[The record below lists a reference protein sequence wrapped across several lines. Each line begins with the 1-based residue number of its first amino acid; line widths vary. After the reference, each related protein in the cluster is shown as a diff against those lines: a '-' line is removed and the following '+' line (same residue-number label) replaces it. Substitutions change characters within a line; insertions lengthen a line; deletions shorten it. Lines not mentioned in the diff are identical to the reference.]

1 ELLKMRSINSPI
13 PYASRG
19 ASLLVVLILLLVM
32 TVLGLAIL
40 RSTMLEERMSA
51 NMLDRSLAFQAAET
65 ALREGEALAA
75 QPGTLAN
82 VPDPG
87 EACSGG
93 LCPTPDASQQDRWL
107 DSAFGG
113 WGSATTHVGGL
124 AVTPEFFVEY
134 MGEAPT
140 WPGCDL
146 VDEANMSPLCMRPR
160 YRITARSQAA
170 DRAAVILQTNFIAQ

>member
-1 ELLKMRSINSPI
+1 MTMRASERSFS
-13 PYASRG
+13 YYSRG

-51 NMLDRSLAFQAAET
+51 NMFDRSLAFQAAET

-75 QPGTLAN
+75 LPTTRAN
-82 VPDPG
+82 VPAAGAP
-87 EACSGG
+87 CVGG
-93 LCPTPDASQQDRWL
+93 LCSTPDASAQDRWVDTAFAGWV
-107 DSAFGG
+107 DSV
-113 WGSATTHVGGL
+113 TDIGGL
-124 AVTPEFFVEY
+124 SVRPQFFVEY
-134 MGEAPT
+134 MGDAPT

-146 VDEANMSPLCMRPR
+146 VDELNMSPMCMRPR

-170 DRAAVILQTNFIAQ
+170 DRAAVILQSNFIAQ

>member
-1 ELLKMRSINSPI
+1 MSKNLASPSR
-13 PYASRG
+13 YSRG

-32 TVLGLAIL
+32 TVLGLTIL

-51 NMLDRSLAFQAAET
+51 NMFDRSLAFQAAET

-75 QPGTLAN
+75 LPATRAN

-87 EACSGG
+87 EPCVGG
-93 LCPTPDASQQDRWL
+93 LCPTPDASQPDRWL
-107 DSAFGG
+107 DGAFAGWVSAGTDV
-113 WGSATTHVGGL
+113 SAL
-124 AVTPEFFVEY
+124 AATPQFFVEY
-134 MGEAPT
+134 MGDAPT

-170 DRAAVILQTNFIAQ
+170 DRASVILQSNFIAQ

>member
-1 ELLKMRSINSPI
+1 MQNKISFPRQ
-13 PYASRG
+13 SRG

-40 RSTMLEERMSA
+40 RSTVLEERMSA
-51 NMLDRSLAFQAAET
+51 NMFDRSLAFQAAET

-75 QPGTLAN
+75 LPATRAN

-87 EACSGG
+87 EPCAGG
-93 LCPTPDASQQDRWL
+93 LCPTPDASEEDRWL

-113 WGSATTHVGGL
+113 WVNATTNVGGL
-124 AVTPEFFVEY
+124 AVTPQYFVEY
-134 MGEAPT
+134 MGDAPT

-170 DRAAVILQTNFIAQ
+170 DRAAVVLQTNFIAQ

>member
-1 ELLKMRSINSPI
+1 MHPSNLSF
-13 PYASRG
+13 PYRSRG

-40 RSTMLEERMSA
+40 RSTVLEERMSA

-75 QPGTLAN
+75 LPDTRDN

-87 EACSGG
+87 EACAGG
-93 LCPTPDASQQDRWL
+93 LCPTPDATATDRWL
-107 DSAFGG
+107 DAGFGG
-113 WGSATTHVGGL
+113 WRDATTGIGGL
-124 AVTPEFFVEY
+124 AITPQFFVEY
-134 MGEAPT
+134 MGDAPT

-146 VDEANMSPLCMRPR
+146 VDEASMSPLCMRPR

-170 DRAAVILQTNFIAQ
+170 DRAAVVLQTNFIAQ